1 MVKQMN
7 SLSSISED
15 VTCSKWIG
23 TATAASELKRTQQ
36 HVRDLVHRGEL
47 AASTA
52 RDGRQILISRA
63 DLDAY
68 KASIGMEN

>member
-1 MVKQMN
+1 MN
-7 SLSSISED
+7 SQSSTSGD
-15 VTCSKWIG
+15 VTSSKWVG
-23 TATAASELKRTQQ
+23 TATAAVEIKRTQQ

-68 KASIGMEN
+68 KAQLGMEN

>member
-1 MVKQMN
+1 MKQMN
-7 SLSSISED
+7 SPSPTSGD
-15 VTCSKWIG
+15 VTQSKWVG
-23 TATAASELKRTQQ
+23 TATAAAEIKRTQQ
-36 HVRDLVHRGEL
+36 HVRDLVHRGVL

-68 KASIGMEN
+68 KAQLEQKGN

>member
-1 MVKQMN
+1 MKQKD
-7 SLSSISED
+7 SPPPTSGD
-15 VTCSKWIG
+15 VAQSKWVG
-23 TATAASELKRTQQ
+23 TATAAAEIKRTQQ
-36 HVRDLVHRGEL
+36 HVRDLVHRGVL

-68 KASIGMEN
+68 KAQLEQKGN